1 MEPTEKHTMVI
12 IFGAL
17 ALLWLFG
24 AKIFKAVRI

>member
-1 MEPTEKHTMVI
+1 MEATEKHTALI

-24 AKIFKAVRI
+24 GKLFKSVRH